1 MSPRPKPA
9 AAKRPAATGG
19 HVAPKPFPPGEYPVV
34 VVGSGPGALQTSYFL
49 SRYGIDHAVLSAD
62 AGPGGMFRRWPF
74 FQRLLSWTK
83 PYAPAERRSRA
94 FQRWDWNS
102 LLAREPEL
110 RGLQAEFMDG
120 SSDFPSR
127 PEMQQNLTA
136 FAERA
141 GLAVRYDCQWQRT
154 RREETADGDRFVLET
169 SDGEYRCRFAIF
181 AVGVAEP
188 YNPATPGIELSV
200 HYADTRDAESYAG
213 KRLFIIGKQNSGFE
227 LASGLLQWASRIS
240 LSSPSPA
247 KTSIETRSLVGVR
260 ARYVQPFEDSALGG
274 GVDILSASIKG
285 IARAPSGAL
294 RVDLERSDNA
304 MPMSIEADEVISATG
319 FTCPL
324 QDLPSLGVATFGQA
338 KLPAQTE
345 FWESATVPGIYFA
358 GTITQGSAGL
368 KKHGIPANSGAL
380 HGYRYNASVL
390 VQHLAEERFGASRER
405 PAIRPD
411 DLRDHLLSEATRAPE
426 LWHQKAYLASV
437 VSIDARDGLRDEG
450 IMPLTHFLDAGDGDA
465 IAMTIEADGA
475 AIFPVVYIRGG
486 GRQEE
491 HAFEPDPLNDFDGP
505 TYRRALGQIL
515 DRVVPGASAA

>member
-1 MSPRPKPA
+1 MAEAER
-9 AAKRPAATGG
+9 
-19 HVAPKPFPPGEYPVV
+19 PFPPGEYPIV
-34 VVGSGPGALQTSYFL
+34 VVGSGPGALQVTYLLTRF
-49 SRYGIDHAVLSAD
+49 GIGHATISAD
-62 AGPGGMFRRWPF
+62 PSPGGMFRRWPF

-83 PYAPAERRSRA
+83 PYAPAERDSRS

-102 LLAREPEL
+102 LLAQEPEL

-120 SSDFPSR
+120 TSDFPSR
-127 PEMQQNLTA
+127 PEMEANLAA

-141 GLAVRYDCQWQRT
+141 GLDIRYDCRWERT
-154 RREETADGDRFVLET
+154 RREETPDGDRFILET

-188 YNPATPGIELSV
+188 YSPSTPGIELAV
-200 HYADTRDAESYAG
+200 HYADTRDAPSYAG

-274 GVDILSASIKG
+274 GVDILAASLKAISQG
-285 IARAPSGAL
+285 SGGL

-304 MPMSIEADEVISATG
+304 MPIGLEADEVIAATG

-324 QDLPSLGVATFGQA
+324 RDLPALGVAVFGQA
-338 KLPAQTE
+338 KVPAQTE
-345 FWESATVPGIYFA
+345 YWESATIPGIYFA
-358 GTITQGSAGL
+358 GTITQGAAGL

-380 HGYRYNASVL
+380 HGYRYNARVL
-390 VQHLAEERFGASRER
+390 VNHLAEQSFGIVHER
-405 PAIRPD
+405 PPIRTG
-411 DLRDHLLSEATRAPE
+411 DLRDHLLAEATRAPE

-437 VSIDARDGLRDEG
+437 VSVNPAVGILNEG
-450 IMPLTHFLDAGDGDA
+450 IMPLTHFLDADRADS
-465 IAMTIEADGA
+465 IAMTVEADGTS
-475 AIFPVVYIRGG
+475 IYPVVYVRQG

-491 HAFEPDPLNDFDGP
+491 HVLEPDPLNDFEGT
-505 TYRRALGQIL
+505 TYRRELGSIL